1 MGQKLGKGSY
11 AEAAVPF
18 VNLSSRGLETLWTA
32 FNDIADGFG
41 LNVHEVQAILEQLHA
56 ELGEPKAKLASLAA
70 ALFTVLDTDSNGLID
85 AIEMLSALAACSGM
99 SSASTLEF
107 VFSCYDFDGG
117 HTLSVDEIAL
127 ALTGALA
134 GACKL
139 VNQVRALSCTMR
151 KNRFGKIM
159 LGTISAK
166 HRLTINGQSGNA

>member
-1 MGQKLGKGSY
+1 VLLRSAGALLSVSMGQKLGKGAY

-18 VNLSSRGLETLWTA
+18 VNLSARALETLWTA

-41 LNVHEVQAILEQLHA
+41 LNKHEVQAILEQLQT
-56 ELGEPKAKLASLAA
+56 ELGAPKAKLASLAA
-70 ALFTVLDTDSNGLID
+70 ALFAVLDTDSNGLID

-139 VNQVRALSCTMR
+139 VNQVCALILYT
-151 KNRFGKIM
+151 
-159 LGTISAK
+159 LV
-166 HRLTINGQSGNA
+166 